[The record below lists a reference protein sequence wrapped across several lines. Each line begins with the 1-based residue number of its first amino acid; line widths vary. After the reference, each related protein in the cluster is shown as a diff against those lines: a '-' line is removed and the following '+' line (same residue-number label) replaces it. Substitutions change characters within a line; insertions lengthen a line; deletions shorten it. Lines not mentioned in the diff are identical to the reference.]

1 MTIQPAV
8 KDDLTGVKS
17 ADSPSAASSGPS
29 GSQLIADSY
38 NDALH
43 ERFMLWKDQSGAS
56 VNRVAGMIGRS
67 AALVS
72 QYVNKIYKGDMPALE
87 KDIAN
92 LLRREEDLEF
102 TTQQVAFCNILSS
115 KLIWEVMQFCDK
127 NCDMG
132 MVVGDAGSG
141 KTTTCNE
148 YKRANRNTI
157 FVTADIATRSVGSV
171 LRMIAKKV
179 SGTPHPGSNSALL
192 HAIIDRLKHSR
203 RLIIID
209 EAHFLTWDAFE
220 VIRKIH
226 DCAEVGIV
234 YVGMPRTLDQMKG
247 TAGRSFLFDQIYSR
261 ISIKRDHLPVEKSD
275 IRIIAD
281 NIRPG
286 LGADCIEYLYKKAQG
301 KGKIRTVAK
310 LLQVAITRHREYSQ
324 PMDLDLLKEADQF
337 LLRS

>member
-1 MTIQPAV
+1 MAIQPAV

-17 ADSPSAASSGPS
+17 ADS
-29 GSQLIADSY
+29 SQLIADSY
-38 NDALH
+38 NEALH
-43 ERFMLWKDQSGAS
+43 ERFILWKDQSGAS
-56 VNRVAGMIGRS
+56 VNRIAGMIGRS

-87 KDIAN
+87 KDIIN

-102 TTQQVAFCNILSS
+102 TTRAVTFCTTLSS
-115 KLIWEVMQFCDK
+115 KLIWEVMQFCDE

-157 FVTADIATRSVGSV
+157 FITADIATRSVGSV

-226 DCAEVGIV
+226 DCAEIGIV

-275 IRIIAD
+275 VRVIAD
-281 NIRPG
+281 SIVSAALDAGQPG
-286 LGADCIEYLYKKAQG
+286 LDAGCIEYLYTKAQG

-310 LLQVAITRHREYSQ
+310 LLQVAITRHREYNQ
-324 PMDLDLLKEADQF
+324 PMGLELLKEAEQF